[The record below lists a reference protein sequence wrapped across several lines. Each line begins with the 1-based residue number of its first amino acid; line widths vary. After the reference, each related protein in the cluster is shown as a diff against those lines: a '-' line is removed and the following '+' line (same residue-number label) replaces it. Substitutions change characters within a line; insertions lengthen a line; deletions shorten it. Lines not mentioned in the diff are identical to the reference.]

1 MKQTK
6 TNDIKLRD
14 ELILG
19 LENEI
24 RIQSELIAIQ
34 NETIKVLE
42 KRNEELTELLNDILQ
57 QAQPKD

>member
-6 TNDIKLRD
+6 RNDIKLRD

-42 KRNEELTELLNDILQ
+42 KRNEELTEILNDMLQ

>member
-6 TNDIKLRD
+6 RNDIKLRD

-42 KRNEELTELLNDILQ
+42 KRNEELTEILNDILQ

>member
-6 TNDIKLRD
+6 RHDIKLRD

-42 KRNEELTELLNDILQ
+42 KRNEELTEILNDMLQ